1 MNTQKSNQD
10 TNSKLRVASR
20 LYSLGDYDK
29 AQQHLSLILENN
41 PKNVEALHLFGLVMY
56 RQGDVA
62 CSIRVIKRALANN
75 IILPEAYFNLGN
87 IYRWENRIE
96 EAIVS
101 YANAIKQRKNYT
113 NAYLALSKIFAQKG
127 MHNEA
132 IGGYNRVLKMGMVS
146 ADIYFWISLSH
157 ISINDIVNAMNYLE
171 TALKLEPE
179 NIKCLNSLAHCNKMI
194 GDRDNAIEIY
204 KCSIQIDPKQ
214 SESLHNLGNLY
225 REGREFDKAIKC
237 YEASLNINSKSASTV
252 HFLNAL
258 KGITSEIAPRNYVTR
273 VFDNYADKFE
283 EALVSKLC
291 YTIPEKIKSLLLEK
305 DLISENFNKMADL
318 GCGTG
323 LTGFQFR
330 ENTNFLI
337 GIDLSSKMLAK
348 AKEKNV
354 YDQLLEGDIINEL
367 ERIKTYFDIFIC
379 TDVMV
384 YYGNLLTLLK
394 CVKRFSKEGA
404 LFIFSTETYSGVGYK
419 LNKSGRFSHSNEYIC
434 SVISE
439 TNFDLI
445 YSSEVNL
452 RKEYEDWVLGEVYI
466 LRA

>member
-1 MNTQKSNQD
+1 
-10 TNSKLRVASR
+10 
-20 LYSLGDYDK
+20 
-29 AQQHLSLILENN
+29 
-41 PKNVEALHLFGLVMY
+41 
-56 RQGDVA
+56 
-62 CSIRVIKRALANN
+62 
-75 IILPEAYFNLGN
+75 
-87 IYRWENRIE
+87 
-96 EAIVS
+96 
-101 YANAIKQRKNYT
+101 
-113 NAYLALSKIFAQKG
+113 
-127 MHNEA
+127 
-132 IGGYNRVLKMGMVS
+132 
-146 ADIYFWISLSH
+146 
-157 ISINDIVNAMNYLE
+157 
-171 TALKLEPE
+171 PE

-354 YDQLLEGDIINEL
+354 YDQL
-367 ERIKTYFDIFIC
+367 
-379 TDVMV
+379 
-384 YYGNLLTLLK
+384 
-394 CVKRFSKEGA
+394 
-404 LFIFSTETYSGVGYK
+404 
-419 LNKSGRFSHSNEYIC
+419 
-434 SVISE
+434 
-439 TNFDLI
+439 
-445 YSSEVNL
+445 
-452 RKEYEDWVLGEVYI
+452 
-466 LRA
+466 